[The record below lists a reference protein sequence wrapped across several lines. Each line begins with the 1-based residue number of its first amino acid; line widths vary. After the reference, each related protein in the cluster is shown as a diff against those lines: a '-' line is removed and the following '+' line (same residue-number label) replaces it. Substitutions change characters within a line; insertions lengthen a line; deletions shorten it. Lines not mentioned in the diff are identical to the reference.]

1 MSVAELPDLAGSPD
15 LPGPVAPGD
24 AQVVRLVPP
33 SPPQPVED
41 DAAGTVS
48 PLARFVGGPFPNLRS
63 TSRTSAG
70 PYANLAPARR

>member
-15 LPGPVAPGD
+15 PQWPVAPGD

-33 SPPQPVED
+33 SPPQPVDD
-41 DAAGTVS
+41 DAGTAS

-70 PYANLAPARR
+70 PYANLATARR